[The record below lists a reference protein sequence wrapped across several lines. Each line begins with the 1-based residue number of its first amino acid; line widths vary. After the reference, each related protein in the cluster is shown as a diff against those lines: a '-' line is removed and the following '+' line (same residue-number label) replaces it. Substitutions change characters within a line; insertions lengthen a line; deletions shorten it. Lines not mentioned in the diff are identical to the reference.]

1 MILEVVGFFALA
13 YLVIKFFPEILE
25 AVFKF
30 SVIVIGVT
38 FFMILMFVA
47 FQ

>member
-1 MILEVVGFFALA
+1 MLEIIGFFTIA

-30 SVIVIGVT
+30 SVIIIGLS
-38 FFMILMFVA
+38 FFLVLMALLFN
-47 FQ
+47 

>member
-1 MILEVVGFFALA
+1 MLEIIGFFTIA

-30 SVIVIGVT
+30 SVIVIGIT
-38 FFMILMFVA
+38 FFMILLA
-47 FQ
+47 LLLN

>member
-1 MILEVVGFFALA
+1 MLEIIGFFTIA

-38 FFMILMFVA
+38 FFMILLA
-47 FQ
+47 LLLN

>member
-1 MILEVVGFFALA
+1 MLEIIGFFTIA

-30 SVIVIGVT
+30 SVIIIGLS
-38 FFMILMFVA
+38 FFLILIALLFN
-47 FQ
+47 

>member
-1 MILEVVGFFALA
+1 MLEIIGFFTIA

-30 SVIVIGVT
+30 SVIVIGIT
-38 FFMILMFVA
+38 FFMILMA
-47 FQ
+47 LLLN

>member
-1 MILEVVGFFALA
+1 MLEIIGFFTIA

-30 SVIVIGVT
+30 SVIIIGLS
-38 FFMILMFVA
+38 FFLILMALLFN
-47 FQ
+47 

>member
-1 MILEVVGFFALA
+1 MLEIIGFFTIA

-30 SVIVIGVT
+30 SVIIIGIS
-38 FFMILMFVA
+38 FFLILMVLLFN
-47 FQ
+47 

>member
-1 MILEVVGFFALA
+1 MLEIIGFFTIA

-30 SVIVIGVT
+30 SVIIIGIS
-38 FFMILMFVA
+38 FFLILMALLFN
-47 FQ
+47 

>member
-1 MILEVVGFFALA
+1 MLLEDIGFFTIA

-30 SVIVIGVT
+30 SVIVIGVA
-38 FFMILMFVA
+38 FFMILLA
-47 FQ
+47 LLLN

>member
-1 MILEVVGFFALA
+1 MLEIIGFFTIA

-30 SVIVIGVT
+30 SVIVIGLS
-38 FFMILMFVA
+38 FFLILIALLFN
-47 FQ
+47 

>member
-1 MILEVVGFFALA
+1 MLEIIGFFTIA

-30 SVIVIGVT
+30 SVIIIGLS
-38 FFMILMFVA
+38 FFLILMVLLFN
-47 FQ
+47 

>member
-1 MILEVVGFFALA
+1 MLEIIGFFTIA

-30 SVIVIGVT
+30 SVTIIGLS
-38 FFMILMFVA
+38 FFLILMALLFN
-47 FQ
+47 

>member
-1 MILEVVGFFALA
+1 MILEVIGFFTVA

-30 SVIVIGVT
+30 SIVIIGVS
-38 FFMILMFVA
+38 FFLILIAVLFY
-47 FQ
+47 

>member
-1 MILEVVGFFALA
+1 MILEVIGFFTIA

-30 SVIVIGVT
+30 SVIVIGIT
-38 FFMILMFVA
+38 FFIILMA
-47 FQ
+47 LLLN